1 MYHEFYGFSEK
12 PFELLPDPKFLFLT
26 PSHQE
31 IITSTMDGIKNRR
44 GFISIIGEVGT
55 GKTTLLRF
63 LLGKL
68 EAEKKVKTV
77 LLFHPTITFK
87 ELLSNILLDL
97 CLEIVNG
104 GKRALLH
111 QLNDY
116 LVQMNTKDETL
127 VILID
132 EAQGLP
138 KEVMGELGMLPREE
152 NLQIVFVGQPEF
164 EDRLR
169 SQGLRQLKQR
179 IGIERQIKVLSEEES
194 KDYIDHRL
202 RLVKSSSSQRFTP
215 KAISMICSHA
225 QGVPRL
231 INLLCD
237 NALLRGYSLSQKRID
252 VDIIREVIKDMEGP
266 FPQKTFLSPLITVV
280 KELRSFHPRLNSFLS
295 RASLIVLSL
304 LCLGGI
310 VYLVDRLFQPGP
322 AKTWDIKP
330 LKSIQPSL
338 TPSSP
343 QKLEE
348 EFSKSDTQHPMSH
361 SELGLSE
368 LPKPVSQPPAPLT
381 SLEEDKFME
390 IVTIKKGQTIYSLTK
405 KYYHRVN
412 PTLMDFILDSNP
424 DIKDVH
430 LVLID
435 QKIKVPKITEESL
448 IVKTPDNTYKM
459 NVGTFQAPNP
469 AKYYSDERGLEG
481 KEIEILPR
489 KVSTQDMWY
498 RVVIGNFDSQDEAL
512 RMTSM
517 LREKGLLPAFG
528 GLPYMK

>member
-1 MYHEFYGFSEK
+1 
-12 PFELLPDPKFLFLT
+12 
-26 PSHQE
+26 
-31 IITSTMDGIKNRR
+31 
-44 GFISIIGEVGT
+44 
-55 GKTTLLRF
+55 
-63 LLGKL
+63 
-68 EAEKKVKTV
+68 
-77 LLFHPTITFK
+77 
-87 ELLSNILLDL
+87 
-97 CLEIVNG
+97 
-104 GKRALLH
+104 
-111 QLNDY
+111 
-116 LVQMNTKDETL
+116 
-127 VILID
+127 
-132 EAQGLP
+132 
-138 KEVMGELGMLPREE
+138 
-152 NLQIVFVGQPEF
+152 
-164 EDRLR
+164 
-169 SQGLRQLKQR
+169 
-179 IGIERQIKVLSEEES
+179 
-194 KDYIDHRL
+194 
-202 RLVKSSSSQRFTP
+202 
-215 KAISMICSHA
+215 MICSHA
-225 QGVPRL
+225 QGIPRL

-237 NALLRGYSLSQKRID
+237 NSLLRGYSLSQKRID

-266 FPQKTFLSPLITVV
+266 FSQKTFLSPMITVV

-295 RASLIVLSL
+295 RTSLIVLSL
-304 LCLGGI
+304 LCLGGF

-322 AKTWDIKP
+322 AKTWDVKP

-348 EFSKSDTQHPMSH
+348 EISKSHTQHPMSNP
-361 SELGLSE
+361 EFVLSE
-368 LPKPVSQPPAPLT
+368 LPKPASQPPAPLT

-424 DIKDVH
+424 EIKDVH

-459 NVGTFQAPNP
+459 NVGTFQTPNP
-469 AKYYSDERGLEG
+469 AKYYSEERALEG